1 MFPILYEDSGD
12 GPVALMDPADPT
24 KYLNLF
30 APPREEVFLLKP
42 RSTFFLDGPHE
53 WLVVVDT

>member
-30 APPREEVFLLKP
+30 IKPRDEVTLFKP
-42 RSTFFLDGPHE
+42 RSTFFLNGPHE
-53 WLVVVDT
+53 WLVPVYV